1 MDKSLTCVSVPTA
14 KRVREIVRDWMR
26 TTESAMFSPTR
37 MRLHS
42 WRQRQPEW
50 LILLVNSVV
59 AMAAPTQEGGGQVS
73 GR

>member
-1 MDKSLTCVSVPTA
+1 
-14 KRVREIVRDWMR
+14 MR

-42 WRQRQPEW
+42 RRQRQPEW
-50 LILLVNSVV
+50 LISLVNSVV